1 MTRRQLLRL
10 LAAAPALAVTGCT
23 AQSASSQQEKP
34 LILRYAEN
42 QPEDYPTSKAAK
54 AFAELVAQRTDGR
67 VKVLVYSGAEL
78 GAEQSVIQQMQFG
91 GVDFSRVSLSQLAE
105 YEPELSVLQLPYLY
119 SDAQQM
125 WRVLDGDIGDEFLAM
140 LDGMDLVGLSW
151 FDAGVRSFYTREKVT
166 GLDDLQGLTI
176 RVQESDMMSDMIT
189 ALGAKPAQVVYSKVY
204 AALHNAEIDGAEN
217 NWPSYEVMGHYEVAP
232 FFLKDEHTRVP
243 EVQLASPAVMEK
255 LAALD
260 ESFPE
265 VIRACARESAQT
277 ERELWARRE
286 ANAEQNMRKRGL
298 CVTEL
303 DEAEKAR
310 HALELHFDVS
320 PLGIGWI
327 GKAIGAPLMHLFT
340 AMPQLPAVHKREFLC
355 RQVMRSV
362 MTFFW
367 AAESHDLSVKL
378 VESYDE
384 WRIKWALTIPWHH
397 IVVSVMLVGY
407 SDRENKQV
415 SLQSL
420 DEQSLNDT
428 VHWNKPS

>member
-1 MTRRQLLRL
+1 MKRETSISRRSLLVGTAC
-10 LAAAPALAVTGCT
+10 AALGALTGCT
-23 AQSASSQQEKP
+23 APEPTAAEPQPE

-42 QPEDYPTSKAAK
+42 QPEDYPTTKAAL
-54 AFAELVAQRTDGR
+54 AFAEMVAQRTDGR
-67 VKVLVYSGAEL
+67 VKVVVYSGGEL
-78 GAEQSVIQQMQFG
+78 GGELSVIEQMQFG
-91 GVDFSRVSLSQLAE
+91 GIDFARVSLSQLAGLLE
-105 YEPELSVLQLPYLY
+105 NLSVLQLPYLY
-119 SDAQQM
+119 EDAKQM
-125 WRVLDGDIGDEFLAM
+125 WRVLDGSIGDEFLAM

-265 VIRACARESAQT
+265 VIRACARESAQK

-286 ANAEQNMRKRGL
+286 ADAEQNMRKLGI

-310 HALELHFDVS
+310 FRA
-320 PLGIGWI
+320 
-327 GKAIGAPLMHLFT
+327 
-340 AMPQLPAVHKREFLC
+340 AV
-355 RQVMRSV
+355 QPM
-362 MTFFW
+362 
-367 AAESHDLSVKL
+367 
-378 VESYDE
+378 YDE
-384 WRIKWALTIPWHH
+384 FSAQQELIDRIQK
-397 IVVSVMLVGY
+397 S
-407 SDRENKQV
+407 
-415 SLQSL
+415 
-420 DEQSLNDT
+420 
-428 VHWNKPS
+428 

>member
-1 MTRRQLLRL
+1 MKFIKSVPNPSGAYPAAKSMPFPGCLPLTDSQAETLVAYNGFVTITREPDPEIEGSGTTAAAAWLGRNKKTIFLNLKKPSAVEAVKRLILEYDILVEQFRPGVMAKLGLDYETLRGVNPRL
-10 LAAAPALAVTGCT
+10 IYCSLTGYGQTGPLSPRAGHDINYMSRSGVMASAGRKATGPVLTNMQVADVAVGSMNSVVGILAAVHHRDVTGRG
-23 AQSASSQQEKP
+23 QY
-34 LILRYAEN
+34 I
-42 QPEDYPTSKAAK
+42 D
-54 AFAELVAQRTDGR
+54 V
-67 VKVLVYSGAEL
+67 
-78 GAEQSVIQQMQFG
+78 
-91 GVDFSRVSLSQLAE
+91 
-105 YEPELSVLQLPYLY
+105 
-119 SDAQQM
+119 
-125 WRVLDGDIGDEFLAM
+125 AM

-265 VIRACARESAQT
+265 VIRACARESAQK

-286 ANAEQNMRKRGL
+286 ADAEQNMRKLGI

-310 HALELHFDVS
+310 FRA
-320 PLGIGWI
+320 
-327 GKAIGAPLMHLFT
+327 
-340 AMPQLPAVHKREFLC
+340 AV
-355 RQVMRSV
+355 QPM
-362 MTFFW
+362 
-367 AAESHDLSVKL
+367 
-378 VESYDE
+378 YDE
-384 WRIKWALTIPWHH
+384 FSAQQELIDRIQK
-397 IVVSVMLVGY
+397 S
-407 SDRENKQV
+407 
-415 SLQSL
+415 
-420 DEQSLNDT
+420 
-428 VHWNKPS
+428 

>member
-1 MTRRQLLRL
+1 MNRKLTRRQVLT
-10 LAAAPALAVTGCT
+10 AAAAGAALTLCGCR
-23 AQSASSQQEKP
+23 QQEPEEAKP
-34 LILRYAEN
+34 ELILRYAEN
-42 QPEDYPTSKAAK
+42 QPEDYPTTQAAL
-54 AFAELVAQRTDGR
+54 AFAGLMADQTDGR
-67 VKVLVYSGAEL
+67 VKVAVYSGGEL

-125 WRVLDGDIGDEFLAM
+125 WRVLDGSIGDEFLAM

-286 ANAEQNMRKRGL
+286 ANAEQNMRKRGI

-310 HALELHFDVS
+310 FRAAVQPMYDRFRSHAKL
-320 PLGIGWI
+320 IQRI
-327 GKAIGAPLMHLFT
+327 
-340 AMPQLPAVHKREFLC
+340 RE
-355 RQVMRSV
+355 S
-362 MTFFW
+362 
-367 AAESHDLSVKL
+367 
-378 VESYDE
+378 
-384 WRIKWALTIPWHH
+384 
-397 IVVSVMLVGY
+397 
-407 SDRENKQV
+407 
-415 SLQSL
+415 
-420 DEQSLNDT
+420 
-428 VHWNKPS
+428 

>member
-1 MTRRQLLRL
+1 MSGCISRRQVL
-10 LAAAPALAVTGCT
+10 LAAAGAALGLCGC
-23 AQSASSQQEKP
+23 AAARQEEAASGPE

-42 QPEDYPTSKAAK
+42 QPEDYPTTQAAL
-54 AFAELVAQRTDGR
+54 AFADLVNERTGGR
-67 VKVLVYSGAEL
+67 VKVAVYSGGEL

-91 GVDFSRVSLSQLAE
+91 GIDFARISLSQLAE
-105 YEPELSVLQLPYLY
+105 YVPALSVLQLPYLY
-119 SDAQQM
+119 EDAAQM
-125 WRVLDGDIGDEFLAM
+125 WRVLIGTIGDEFLAM
-140 LDGMDLVGLSW
+140 LDAVDLVGLSW

-166 GLDDLQGLTI
+166 RLADLQGLTL

-286 ANAEQNMRKRGL
+286 ANAEQNMRKLGI

-310 HALELHFDVS
+310 FRA
-320 PLGIGWI
+320 
-327 GKAIGAPLMHLFT
+327 
-340 AMPQLPAVHKREFLC
+340 AV
-355 RQVMRSV
+355 QPM
-362 MTFFW
+362 
-367 AAESHDLSVKL
+367 
-378 VESYDE
+378 YDE
-384 WRIKWALTIPWHH
+384 FSAQQELIDRIQK
-397 IVVSVMLVGY
+397 S
-407 SDRENKQV
+407 
-415 SLQSL
+415 
-420 DEQSLNDT
+420 
-428 VHWNKPS
+428 

>member
-1 MTRRQLLRL
+1 MLGFGACQKQE
-10 LAAAPALAVTGCT
+10 T
-23 AQSASSQQEKP
+23 ASDKP
-34 LILRYAEN
+34 ELVLRYAEN
-42 QPEDYPTSKAAK
+42 QPEDYPTTQAAL
-54 AFAELVAQRTDGR
+54 AFGNLLEEQTGGR
-67 VKVLVYSGAEL
+67 VKVAVYSKGEL
-78 GAEQSVIQQMQFG
+78 GAEMSVIQQIQFG
-91 GVDFSRVSLSQLAE
+91 GIDFARVSLSQLAE
-105 YEPELSVLQLPYLY
+105 YMPALNVLQLPFLY
-119 SDAQQM
+119 QDADQM
-125 WRVLDGDIGDEFLAM
+125 WRVLDGSIGDEFLTR
-140 LDGMDLVGLSW
+140 LDAIDLTGLSW

-265 VIRACARESAQT
+265 VIRACARESAQK

-286 ANAEQNMRKRGL
+286 ADAEQNMRKLGI

-310 HALELHFDVS
+310 FRAAVQPMYDRFRSHAKL
-320 PLGIGWI
+320 IQRI
-327 GKAIGAPLMHLFT
+327 
-340 AMPQLPAVHKREFLC
+340 RE
-355 RQVMRSV
+355 S
-362 MTFFW
+362 
-367 AAESHDLSVKL
+367 
-378 VESYDE
+378 
-384 WRIKWALTIPWHH
+384 
-397 IVVSVMLVGY
+397 
-407 SDRENKQV
+407 
-415 SLQSL
+415 
-420 DEQSLNDT
+420 
-428 VHWNKPS
+428 